1 MNSLY
6 KIRIDDENIS
16 KQKLNNDNI
25 KENMS
30 NNEISTDN
38 FIKNTRINY
47 EMKKRNKTVSF
58 FLEDYKSVRE
68 NKEIKYDK
76 NKIINSNNNKQNRN
90 NNLTKN
96 FFNYQ
101 IIKMFLHFF
110 ISYIPEIKNN
120 LNYELN
126 WLQYKYN
133 NCFDRISNY
142 L

>member
-16 KQKLNNDNI
+16 KQKLNNENI
-25 KENMS
+25 KENMA

-47 EMKKRNKTVSF
+47 EMKKGNKTVSF

-110 ISYIPEIKNN
+110 IFQMK
-120 LNYELN
+120 L
-126 WLQYKYN
+126 
-133 NCFDRISNY
+133 
-142 L
+142 